1 MVMRDAPAPEQPR
14 KPSEPEKPK
23 PTPVPQP
30 IPQTGD
36 LPWQYTVV
44 AALETDV
51 SQVPFNRTLFSD
63 DADFLAFAQSLLDGA
78 AMKTGVPIT
87 ADSHLLV
94 MVTCSYSWPDAR
106 YVIVA
111 VKS

>member
-1 MVMRDAPAPEQPR
+1 MNDGSMFGCLPR
-14 KPSEPEKPK
+14 YLGSGYCSKHSQIQLQ
-23 PTPVPQP
+23 TPDG
-30 IPQTGD
+30 T
-36 LPWQYTVV
+36 WQYTVV